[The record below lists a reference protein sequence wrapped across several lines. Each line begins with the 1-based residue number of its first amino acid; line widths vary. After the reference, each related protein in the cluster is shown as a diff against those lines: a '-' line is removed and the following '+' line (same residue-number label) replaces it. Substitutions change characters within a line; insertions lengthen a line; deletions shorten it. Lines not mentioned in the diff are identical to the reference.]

1 MLWCHPDL
9 LLVTSPLICPGPPEL
24 VDEDSKQNS
33 FPELPS
39 TEGAASLGAAR
50 CERLLTG
57 SVWGGYSGMTP
68 SPGLS

>member
-1 MLWCHPDL
+1 MLWYHPDL
-9 LLVTSPLICPGPPEL
+9 LLVTSPLICPGPLEL

-39 TEGAASLGAAR
+39 TEGAASLGAAH

-57 SVWGGYSGMTP
+57 
-68 SPGLS
+68 

>member
-24 VDEDSKQNS
+24 VDEDSEQKS

-39 TEGAASLGAAR
+39 TEGDCLLGGSL
-50 CERLLTG
+50 L
-57 SVWGGYSGMTP
+57 
-68 SPGLS
+68 